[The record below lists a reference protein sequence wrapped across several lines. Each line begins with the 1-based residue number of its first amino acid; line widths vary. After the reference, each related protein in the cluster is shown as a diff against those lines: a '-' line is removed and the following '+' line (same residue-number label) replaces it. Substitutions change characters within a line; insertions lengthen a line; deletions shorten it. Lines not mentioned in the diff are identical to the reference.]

1 MTDMFFIASSF
12 NQNISNWNVSNV
24 TNMSAMFAIA
34 KAFNQNISNWNVSN
48 VTNMSGMFASAEA
61 FNQNLSGWCVTNIGS
76 EPTSFDLGATAW
88 VLANSR
94 PIWGT
99 CP

>member
-1 MTDMFFIASSF
+1 MSGMFFSAVSF
-12 NQNISNWNVSNV
+12 NQNISNWNTSNV
-24 TNMSAMFAIA
+24 TNMVDMFR
-34 KAFNQNISNWNVSN
+34 
-48 VTNMSGMFASAEA
+48 SAEA
-61 FNQNLSGWCVTNIGS
+61 FNQNLSGWCVTNIAS
-76 EPTSFDLGATAW
+76 EPSNFDNGATAW

>member
-1 MTDMFFIASSF
+1 MVNMRFMFDNAEVF
-12 NQNISNWNVSNV
+12 NQD
-24 TNMSAMFAIA
+24 
-34 KAFNQNISNWNVSN
+34 
-48 VTNMSGMFASAEA
+48 
-61 FNQNLSGWCVTNIGS
+61 LSGWCVTNIGS
-76 EPTSFDLGATAW
+76 EPFAFDTGADAW